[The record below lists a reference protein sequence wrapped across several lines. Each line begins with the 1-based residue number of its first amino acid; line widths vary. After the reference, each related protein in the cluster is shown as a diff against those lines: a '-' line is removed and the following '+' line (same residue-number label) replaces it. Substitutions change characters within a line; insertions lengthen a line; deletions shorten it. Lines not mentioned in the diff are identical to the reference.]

1 MEKSIRYYFTSSLLA
16 SIWQLVKET
25 IKVRYQPKYQI
36 SNEIIKYLA
45 RIDAAKMI
53 VDDLS
58 VPLTLQNEFR
68 KEATAR
74 MSHYSTK
81 IEGNRLTLKQTKDL
95 LSGKEVIAREIDK
108 REVMN
113 YYDCLEWIAQ
123 TSRARK
129 SITEKD
135 IKNIHGIIEKGIL
148 KGKLRGEYREA
159 QNAIYDSRTR
169 KPVYF
174 PPEAKL
180 VPGLM
185 TEFIEWLNH
194 EKTLHPLLKA
204 GIAHYRFVVIH
215 PFMDGNGRTARALAT
230 LLLYQSGYDL
240 KQFYSLE
247 EYYAE
252 DLMGYYR
259 AIQKPHALHYDD
271 APDPDITEWILY
283 FVKGAAII
291 FEDLKEKV
299 LKAAQGGSLSESRS
313 DRKLLETIGPRE
325 RKLLQYF
332 KKSVQL
338 RRKNLCTLFQ
348 IKDRAAGNLIQK
360 WVHLGVIIR
369 QGSGYRDAYYVLAS
383 DYQKLLD

>member
-1 MEKSIRYYFTSSLLA
+1 MSYA
-16 SIWQLVKET
+16 
-25 IKVRYQPKYQI
+25 PKFQI
-36 SNEIIKYLA
+36 NNEIIKYLA
-45 RIDAAKMI
+45 KIDATKAI
-53 VDDLS
+53 VDELS

-113 YYDCLEWIAQ
+113 YYDCLEWIVK
-123 TSRARK
+123 TSKIRK
-129 SITEKD
+129 HISEKD
-135 IKNIHGIIEKGIL
+135 IKNMHAIIQNGIL
-148 KGKLRGEYREA
+148 KGKLRGEYRKA
-159 QNAIYDSRTR
+159 QNAIYDSSTR
-169 KPVYF
+169 RPVYF
-174 PPEAKL
+174 PPTAKD

-185 TEFIEWLNH
+185 REFVKWLNK
-194 EKTLHPLLKA
+194 EKALHPILKA
-204 GIAHYRFVVIH
+204 GIAHYRFVVVH

-230 LLLYQSGYDL
+230 LLLYQAGYDL

-252 DLMGYYR
+252 DLGGYY
-259 AIQKPHALHYDD
+259 HALQKSHGLHYYDS
-271 APDPDITEWILY
+271 PNTDITSWLLY
-283 FVKGAAII
+283 FVKGVTIV

-299 LKAAQGGSLSESRS
+299 LKAAKEGLPKESYE

-325 RKLLQYF
+325 RRLLQYF
-332 KKSVQL
+332 DKSPQL
-338 RRKNLCTLFQ
+338 LRKNLCTMFH

-360 WVHLGVIIR
+360 WLSLGLILR
-369 QGSGYRDAYYVLAS
+369 RGSGYRDAYYVLS
-383 DYQKLLD
+383 PDYQKFIS